1 MWELFP
7 EGRIHKQQRSRG
19 VISLKIFFPSTRK
32 QELKSWWAYIFLR
45 YYWCLL
51 TIKHLIRAHTI
62 SSQTVMKG
70 ILFQLLLPLYGKCF
84 FLKIFVWSC
93 TLFHSICLLLLLTE
107 NNNLVR
113 YFILLYLFDFA
124 FISVE
129 SSTLFH
135 STCLILPLAENICME
150 SSTLFHSI
158 CLLLPL
164 VEKAS
169 VESVMVVLLFSPL
182 KIYQIL
188 IYTYLLWPDKEFFCN
203 CPETL
208 CIKNK
213 CLVTSYFPFIC
224 KVFTHGALDVSREYS
239 LL

>member
-84 FLKIFVWSC
+84 CWKYLCGHVLYSTPSVCCCFWPKILIWSG
-93 TLFHSICLLLLLTE
+93 
-107 NNNLVR
+107 
-113 YFILLYLFDFA
+113 
-124 FISVE
+124 IS
-129 SSTLFH
+129 FY
-135 STCLILPLAENICME
+135 STCLILPL
-150 SSTLFHSI
+150 SVWSQVLYSTLPVWF
-158 CLLLPL
+158 C
-164 VEKAS
+164 
-169 VESVMVVLLFSPL
+169 
-182 KIYQIL
+182 
-188 IYTYLLWPDKEFFCN
+188 LWPKISVWSQALYSTLSVCCFLWLKRPVWNQLWLYCFF
-203 CPETL
+203 P
-208 CIKNK
+208 
-213 CLVTSYFPFIC
+213 
-224 KVFTHGALDVSREYS
+224 H
-239 LL
+239 